1 MKKIFVLI
9 LTVVLCLSS
18 VAFAEAQAQNEI
30 LSSTMI
36 SNATGA
42 MLDNIDR
49 AIAALNGKTIQPG
62 ILFSFNQTVGP
73 RTAEAGYS
81 VAANGNGY
89 EKMGG
94 GVSQVATTL
103 YNSLA
108 KLNDVAFTEKH
119 TYGDLFCAGY
129 AVTGSEAILT
139 DYANGYD
146 LMFASPS
153 AYTIQMQRS
162 GNYVYCGIVPSTDA
176 ATSTADPN
184 AVMMEVV
191 NCQNYVNL
199 RASASSQSESLAQ
212 LPLGAKVQAT
222 GKTEA
227 GFIEVIYEG
236 KTGFVGE
243 SYLATR

>member
-18 VAFAEAQAQNEI
+18 AAFAEAQTQSEI

-36 SNATGA
+36 ANATGA

-49 AIAALNGKTIQPG
+49 AIAALNGKTIMPG
-62 ILFSFNQTVGP
+62 VLFSFNQTVGP
-73 RTAEAGYS
+73 RTAEAGYA
-81 VAANGNGY
+81 VAVNGNGY

-162 GNYVYCGIVPSTDA
+162 GNYVYCSIVPSA
-176 ATSTADPN
+176 AEPTATTDPN

-199 RASASSQSESLAQ
+199 RASASSKSESLAQ
-212 LPLGAKVQAT
+212 LPLGAQVQAT

-227 GFIEVIYEG
+227 GFIEVEYNG
-236 KTGFVGE
+236 MKGFIG
-243 SYLATR
+243 SNYLR